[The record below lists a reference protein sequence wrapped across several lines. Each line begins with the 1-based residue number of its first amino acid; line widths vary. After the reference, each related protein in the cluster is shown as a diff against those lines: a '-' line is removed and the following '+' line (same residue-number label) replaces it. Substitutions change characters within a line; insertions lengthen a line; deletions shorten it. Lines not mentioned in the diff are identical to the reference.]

1 MALTRVQGATA
12 HIDAVTQFQLDPADS
27 PGVYVGIVNLTN
39 IAGCV
44 VHMKWVNQLVSGS
57 EPTVWVSPSQ
67 TVDAGERSGI
77 ITVPM
82 PVLEFAYLYLVVE
95 SGAPDGDVPWEIWR
109 L

>member
-44 VHMKWVNQLVSGS
+44 VHMKWVNQLVSDLDLG
-57 EPTVWVSPSQ
+57 
-67 TVDAGERSGI
+67 
-77 ITVPM
+77 
-82 PVLEFAYLYLVVE
+82 VE